1 MVSKY
6 GNWRHVFVSFYLYGA
21 LLILGGCGERNAM
34 ADIPKMEHDIN
45 AVMAEIGIKPRH
57 FDFKIAKREA
67 ALLSIDFTDVPTIQE
82 IDARVRKAAINNGYD
97 RISAVRL
104 ENGSPI
110 VNFCHHTMPN
120 LYITW
125 LVRDNKYANLSIS
138 SEAFKIAYAPCSVIY
153 SKSVAP
159 LPK

>member
-1 MVSKY
+1 MVSRY
-6 GNWRHVFVSFYLYGA
+6 INWRQTFKVFYLFGA
-21 LLILGGCGERNAM
+21 LLSLGGCGERNAM

-45 AVMAEIGIKPRH
+45 AVMAEIGIEPRH
-57 FDFKIAKREA
+57 FDFKISKPEGAI
-67 ALLSIDFTDVPTIQE
+67 LSIDFTDAPTIQA
-82 IDARVRKAAINNGYD
+82 IGDRVRKAAINNGYD

-110 VNFCHHTMPN
+110 VDFCHHTMPH

-125 LVRDNKYANLSIS
+125 LVWDKKHAKLSIS